1 MDKSQIIIMSGSSKA
16 QKNTYCLMQF
26 MLSPKLGKLINGDR
40 RHQKLVASE
49 RCSETRPERS
59 PRDLSELMETYYILY

>member
-40 RHQKLVASE
+40 RHQK
-49 RCSETRPERS
+49 
-59 PRDLSELMETYYILY
+59 